1 MALSLKERKK
11 YNGTFFEGKEKY
23 NGTFFEG
30 KEKGKMALLCRK
42 GKTLKWHLLNE
53 GKEKS

>member
-11 YNGTFFEGKEKY
+11 YNGTFFEGKEKSIMALSLKERKKY

-30 KEKGKMALLCRK
+30 KEKV
-42 GKTLKWHLLNE
+42 
-53 GKEKS
+53 